1 MLSVGPIIRINPYE
15 LHVVDPDFVD
25 QLYPSVAKNVEKWS
39 WSAGMF
45 GSTDMTFGTVGHKV
59 HRRRRAAFSNFF
71 SKASVRRLQ
80 PVIQS
85 LIDVLCEKLLERM
98 DTEVPVD
105 MVYAYSALTQD
116 VITEYCFSNPRNV
129 LEMEDFSPM
138 YYDYVQK
145 PSETSHMCVPL
156 LPQFTFIV
164 SRAHRGLGSSNF
176 LSCSRCWTF
185 FLIGSSVPR
194 TL

>member
-1 MLSVGPIIRINPYE
+1 MSLILSVGPIIRINPYE

-45 GSTDMTFGTVGHKV
+45 GSTDMTFGTVGHNV
-59 HRRRRAAFSNFF
+59 HRRRRAAFSSFF

-85 LIDVLCEKLLERM
+85 LIDVLCEKLSERM
-98 DTEVPVD
+98 DTEAPVD

-116 VITEYCFSNPRNV
+116 VITEYCFSSPRNV

-138 YYDYVQK
+138 YYDYVHK
-145 PSETSHMCVPL
+145 PSESTHM
-156 LPQFTFIV
+156 
-164 SRAHRGLGSSNF
+164 
-176 LSCSRCWTF
+176 
-185 FLIGSSVPR
+185 
-194 TL
+194 